1 MYFFPLAN
9 MLKLS
14 KAMMLLIMERI
25 QEAMVHLDTTH
36 LIPILKALVHIE
48 DKPNNNSFRIINQD

>member
-1 MYFFPLAN
+1 

-14 KAMMLLIMERI
+14 KVMMPLITERI

-36 LIPILKALVHIE
+36 LTLILKASVPIE
-48 DKPNNNSFRIINQD
+48 DKPNNNSSRIINQD

>member
-1 MYFFPLAN
+1 

-14 KAMMLLIMERI
+14 KAMMPLITERI

-36 LIPILKALVHIE
+36 LILILKALVLIE
-48 DKPNNNSFRIINQD
+48 DKPNNNVFRIINQD